1 LDFRALAAQ
10 REGLKPASRG
20 EPLMGALEYAK
31 ERPTKAEIDRLAI
44 QISEFGAAFSA
55 LGHPPSP
62 P

>member
-1 LDFRALAAQ
+1 
-10 REGLKPASRG
+10 
-20 EPLMGALEYAK
+20 MGALEYAK

-44 QISEFGAAFSA
+44 QISELGAAFSA